1 MLNINDTP
9 INKTQNKF
17 LSLRKDLKNEIFE
30 FLEYKEIIFSIRFLN
45 KDNYTFFNNKKIFYY
60 ILTNIKTFVEE
71 IGFEEDKLN
80 LIKIKLSQFVE
91 CKNHLD
97 NIFIFLLGSKLQN
110 EKKISITKKS
120 LNFKFFYNFLE
131 FRNDLIEIKLISID
145 NISSD
150 ENNMKYLSE
159 GISKLSNLKI
169 IDLSRNNLGNN
180 ENNFKYLCQSIS
192 KLSNLQQINL
202 WRNKICENENNI
214 KYLIEGLSNHSNLQ
228 DLDLSFN
235 TIGKNENNIFY
246 NFFKI

>member
-30 FLEYKEIIFSIRFLN
+30 FLEYKEIIVSIRFLN

-110 EKKISITKKS
+110 EKK
-120 LNFKFFYNFLE
+120 FL
-131 FRNDLIEIKLISID
+131 L
-145 NISSD
+145 
-150 ENNMKYLSE
+150 
-159 GISKLSNLKI
+159 LK
-169 IDLSRNNLGNN
+169 
-180 ENNFKYLCQSIS
+180 
-192 KLSNLQQINL
+192 
-202 WRNKICENENNI
+202 
-214 KYLIEGLSNHSNLQ
+214 NH
-228 DLDLSFN
+228 
-235 TIGKNENNIFY
+235 
-246 NFFKI
+246 